1 MYADYFGLD
10 EAPFAI
16 TPDPRYL
23 YLGKRHAEALAHLLY
38 GVREGGGFVLLTGE
52 VGTGKTT
59 LTRCLLDELPP
70 EVDVAVLLNPRLDV
84 TEFLEAIC
92 QELRI
97 EVPDN
102 AGNRRLVDALN
113 RYLLDAHA
121 RGRRTVLIVD
131 EAQNLSADVLEQV
144 RLLTNLETAKT
155 KLLQIMLI
163 GQPEL
168 RDLLARPDLRQLAQR
183 VTARYHLEPL
193 ACSELTEYV
202 HHRLGIAGARAPLFG
217 TSAMKTVWKLSDGIP
232 RRANILCDRALLG
245 AWSAGLRE
253 VTPRLVRQAAAEIR
267 GPAQRKTIGV
277 RATLFTALLL
287 VAALAAIA
295 LQVRP
300 ALLTPASADADATP
314 VPAAPTLAQW
324 LATHAATAGTDDAL
338 ARLFSEWQVDYSR
351 TGGPACA
358 QAAAAGLRC
367 LHGRGTWRALTELD
381 RPAVLE
387 LMSADGTRFQV
398 ALTALLDSAEG
409 PAAQLH
415 AGNAARRVT
424 PAELGELWA
433 GEFLALWQPPAG
445 IEPPLLPGTRGAG
458 ISWLRNSLASLL
470 QIPLDVDAADRYD
483 ESLVASVREF
493 QRAEGL
499 RVDGIAGEETL
510 LRLNRRL
517 REPGRPFLSGRE
529 N

>member
-23 YLGKRHAEALAHLLY
+23 YLGKRHAEALAHLIY

-59 LTRCLLDELPP
+59 LTRCLLDELPA

-113 RYLLDAHA
+113 RYLLDSHA

-131 EAQNLSADVLEQV
+131 EAQNLSAEVLEQV

-168 RDLLARPDLRQLAQR
+168 REMLARPELRQLAQR

-193 ACSELTEYV
+193 ACSELTDYV
-202 HHRLGIAGARAPLFG
+202 HHRLGVAGARAPLFA
-217 TSAMKTVWKLSDGIP
+217 SAAMKMVWRLSDGIP

-253 VTPRLVRQAAAEIR
+253 VTPRLVRRAAHEIS
-267 GPAQRKTIGV
+267 GPVQSSPPIFRIAFV
-277 RATLFTALLL
+277 TALLL
-287 VAALAAIA
+287 TAGLLAAGIQFYP
-295 LQVRP
+295 L
-300 ALLTPASADADATP
+300 LLTPADARP
-314 VPAAPTLAQW
+314 SVPAPPTLTRW
-324 LATHAATAGTDDAL
+324 LTTHAATAGTDDAL
-338 ARLFSEWQVDYSR
+338 ATLFREWQLEYSR
-351 TGGPACA
+351 DTGPACT
-358 QAAAAGLRC
+358 QAATAGLRC
-367 LHGRGTWRALTELD
+367 LHGRGTWRALVELD

-387 LMSADGTRFQV
+387 LLAADGTRFQV
-398 ALTALLDSAEG
+398 ALTALADSTAVL
-409 PAAQLH
+409 Q
-415 AGNAARRVT
+415 AGAAARRVT

-433 GEFLALWQPPAG
+433 GEFLALWQPPADV
-445 IEPPLLPGTRGAG
+445 EPPLLPGTQGAG
-458 ISWLRNSLASLL
+458 VAWLRDSLAEVL
-470 QIPLDVDAADRYD
+470 QVPIVDHERDSYD
-483 ESLVASVREF
+483 ESLAASVREF
-493 QRAEGL
+493 QLAEGL

-517 REPGRPFLSGRE
+517 REPGRPFLSGGE
-529 N
+529 Q

>member
-23 YLGKRHAEALAHLLY
+23 YLGKRHAEALAHLIF

-131 EAQNLSADVLEQV
+131 EAQNLSAEVLEQV

-168 RDLLARPDLRQLAQR
+168 RDMLARPELRQLAQR

-193 ACSELTEYV
+193 ACSELTDYV
-202 HHRLGIAGARAPLFG
+202 HHRLGVAGARAPLFE
-217 TSAMKTVWKLSDGIP
+217 TAAMKTVWKLSEGIP

-253 VTPRLVRQAAAEIR
+253 VTPRLVRRAAQEIN
-267 GPAQRKTIGV
+267 GPVQPKPPVFRLAFI
-277 RATLFTALLL
+277 TALLL
-287 VAALAAIA
+287 IAGMLAVGIQYYPLLLA
-295 LQVRP
+295 P
-300 ALLTPASADADATP
+300 AGAHPPS
-314 VPAAPTLAQW
+314 VPAQPTLTQW
-324 LATHAATAGTDDAL
+324 LTNHAATAGTDDAL
-338 ARLFSEWQVDYSR
+338 ATLFREWQLDYFR
-351 TGGPACA
+351 DAGPACT
-358 QAAAAGLRC
+358 QAANAGLRC
-367 LHGRGTWRALTELD
+367 HHGRGTWRALAELD

-387 LMSADGTRFQV
+387 LLTANGTRFHV
-398 ALTALLDSAEG
+398 ALTALADSTAVL
-409 PAAQLH
+409 Q
-415 AGNAARRVT
+415 AGDVARRVT

-445 IEPPLLPGTRGAG
+445 IEPPLLPGTEGAG
-458 ISWLRNSLASLL
+458 IAWLRDSLANVL
-470 QIPLDVDAADRYD
+470 QVPVTDHERDRYD
-483 ESLVASVREF
+483 ASLAASVREF
-493 QRAEGL
+493 QRNEGL

-529 N
+529 Q

>member
-70 EVDVAVLLNPRLDV
+70 EVDVALLLNPRLDV

-113 RYLLDAHA
+113 RYLLEAHS

-168 RDLLARPDLRQLAQR
+168 RDMLALPELRQLAQR

-193 ACSELTEYV
+193 ACRELADYV

-217 TSAMKTVWKLSDGIP
+217 TAAMKTVWRLSDGIP

-253 VTPRLVRQAAAEIR
+253 VTPQLVRRAAREIN
-267 GPAQRKTIGV
+267 GPGA
-277 RATLFTALLL
+277 RATQPARVALFTTLLLGALLL
-287 VAALAAIA
+287 SAAMLWRAD
-295 LQVRP
+295 
-300 ALLTPASADADATP
+300 LLTTASARTRAPDM
-314 VPAAPTLAQW
+314 PTLTQW
-324 LATHAATAGTDDAL
+324 LSGHATTAGTDDAL
-338 ARLFSEWQVDYSR
+338 ARLFREWQLDYSR
-351 TGGPACA
+351 DAGPACA
-358 QAAAAGLRC
+358 QAAAGGLRC
-367 LHGRGTWRALTELD
+367 LHDRGTWRALTDLD

-387 LMSADGTRFQV
+387 LLVHDGSRFQV
-398 ALTALLDSAEG
+398 TLTAILETASG
-409 PAAQLH
+409 PAAVLH
-415 AGNAARRVT
+415 AGDAARRAT
-424 PAELGELWA
+424 PAELGELWN
-433 GEFLALWQPPAG
+433 GEFLALWKPPASV
-445 IEPPLLPGTRGAG
+445 EPPLLPGTKSAG
-458 ISWLRNSLASLL
+458 VDWLRSSLATVSGT
-470 QIPLDVDAADRYD
+470 PVGRSAEADRYD
-483 ESLVASVREF
+483 ETLAMSVREF
-493 QRAEGL
+493 QRMEGL

-517 REPGRPFLSGRE
+517 GQGGRPFLSRKE
-529 N
+529 Q